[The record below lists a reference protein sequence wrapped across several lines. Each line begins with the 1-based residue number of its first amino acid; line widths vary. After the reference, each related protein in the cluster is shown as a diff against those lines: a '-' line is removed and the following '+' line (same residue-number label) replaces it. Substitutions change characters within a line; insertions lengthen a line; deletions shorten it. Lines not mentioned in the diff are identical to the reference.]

1 MRRHL
6 EQAVKSAPPAASAGP
21 WKLWAVL
28 AGGLLV
34 VGLWLVPGQ
43 TPGLF
48 TPAAAQAE
56 GTLTPPPSLP
66 PLDPPASPVQLS
78 VLDVVGKAALLL
90 LLVYG
95 LGQVISRLRLGRPAS
110 RPPAVP
116 DLPAGDRVRVVE
128 AMVLDPE
135 EGTLYLLEVDGQT
148 LLVGAANGNLRTLW
162 APAPEVTTAFE
173 PVLTLE
179 TTPDSLESRSP
190 HEPPRERPL
199 AELGLGGP
207 MRREADWARQRSQ
220 LINAL
225 LDAE

>member
-6 EQAVKSAPPAASAGP
+6 EHAVKSAPPAASASP
-21 WKLWAVL
+21 WKLWAVS

-34 VGLWLVPGQ
+34 VSLWLVPGREA
-43 TPGLF
+43 GLLA
-48 TPAAAQAE
+48 PAAAQAE

-66 PLDPPASPVQLS
+66 PLDSSAPPVQLS

-95 LGQVISRLRLGRPAS
+95 LGQVISRLRLGRPGI
-110 RPPAVP
+110 RYPAAP
-116 DLPAGDRVRVVE
+116 ELPAGDRVRVVE
-128 AMVLDPE
+128 VVVLDPE
-135 EGTLYLLEVDGQT
+135 EGTLYLIEVEGQT
-148 LLVGAANGNLRTLW
+148 LLIGAAHGNLRTLW

-179 TTPDSLESRSP
+179 TTPDRLETRSSQKL
-190 HEPPRERPL
+190 PRERPL
-199 AELGLGGP
+199 AELGLGRP
-207 MRREADWARQRSQ
+207 TRREADWARQRSQ

-225 LDAE
+225 LDSE